1 MFTGIVQSVG
11 RIASIEK
18 SGEDMRLRIDAG
30 TLDLTDVKIGDSISV
45 SGVCLTV
52 VDLSGRILACDVSA
66 ETLSRSSFS
75 RMQAGDKLNLEKAL
89 TPAGYLGGHFVSGH
103 VDGVGRVLER
113 RDAGRSVQLRV
124 EVPPKLSKYI
134 AEKGSICIDGVSLTV
149 NSVSD
154 SEFEVN
160 LVPHTLKETTLGEFK
175 TGREVNIEV
184 DILARYLER
193 LFLNKE
199 TTKPVS
205 AITADFLERYGFIK

>member
-11 RIASIEK
+11 RIASVEK

-30 TLDLTDVKIGDSISV
+30 TLDLSDVKIGDSISV

-52 VDLSGRILACDVSA
+52 AGLSGGILVFDVSA
-66 ETLSRSSFS
+66 ETLSRSCLA
-75 RMQAGDKLNLEKAL
+75 RMQIGDTLNLEKAL
-89 TPAGYLGGHFVSGH
+89 TPAGYFGGHFVSGH

-113 RDAGRSVQLRV
+113 RDVGGSVQLRV

-154 SEFEVN
+154 GEFEVN
-160 LVPHTLKETTLGEFK
+160 LVPHTLKATTLSEFK
-175 TGREVNIEV
+175 AGREVNIEV
-184 DILARYLER
+184 DMLARYLEC
-193 LFLNKE
+193 LFLGKE
-199 TTKPVS
+199 TTKPAS
-205 AITADFLERYGFIK
+205 AITADFLKKHGFIK